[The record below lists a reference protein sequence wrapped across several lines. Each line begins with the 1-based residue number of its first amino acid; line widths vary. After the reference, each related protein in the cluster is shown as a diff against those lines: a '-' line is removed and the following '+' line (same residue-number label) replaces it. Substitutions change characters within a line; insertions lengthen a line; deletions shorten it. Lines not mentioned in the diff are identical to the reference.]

1 VVPGFWA
8 LVGPLFLAGLGN
20 GLVIAPNQDFVL
32 DSVPQ
37 VQAGPAGGALIT
49 AQRIGA
55 AIGIAVIGTA
65 LFGSGS
71 GHSGNARLMPSLAHT
86 AQSATVLN
94 LAFVLAAWLCAFG
107 LPKTLAERAEEN
119 T

>member
-1 VVPGFWA
+1 VVQGFWA
-8 LVGPLFLAGLGN
+8 LVGPLFLAELGN

-32 DSVPQ
+32 ESVPQ
-37 VQAGPAGGALIT
+37 VQAGTAGALIT

-71 GHSGNARLMPSLAHT
+71 GHSGKPGLMPSLAHT